1 METFLIVFTL
11 SLDAF
16 VASIAYGTNRIE
28 MPFKSMVIIDI
39 VCTSLL
45 AISVFLGTLV
55 RNILPQNY
63 TSIISFLILML
74 LGIYYLLE
82 GVIKTYIKK
91 VFLLDKEFK
100 FKLFDI
106 WFVITVYMDEIKADF
121 DNSKILSLKEALY
134 LGIALSLDSLAI
146 GFGSSLRNINCIGV
160 ISLSLIANMVAIWGG
175 LAIGKRFIERT
186 KVNLSWLAG
195 IILIILAFLKLK

>member
-16 VASIAYGTNRIE
+16 VASIAYGINKIR

-45 AISVFLGTLV
+45 AISIFLGTLISK
-55 RNILPQNY
+55 ILPQNS
-63 TSIISFLILML
+63 TSLISFSILFL

-82 GVIKTYIKK
+82 GAIKSYIKNTL
-91 VFLLDKEFK
+91 VLDKNFR

-106 WFVITVYMDEIKADF
+106 WFVITIYMDEIKADF
-121 DNSKILSLKEALY
+121 DNSKTLNLKEALY

-146 GFGSSLRNINCIGV
+146 GFGFSLRRINCLGI
-160 ISLSLIANMVAIWGG
+160 IFFSLIANMIAIWGG
-175 LAIGKRFIERT
+175 LAIGKRFVEKTEID
-186 KVNLSWLAG
+186 LSWLAG
-195 IILIILAFLKLK
+195 VILLILAFLRLK

>member
-1 METFLIVFTL
+1 VETFLIVFTL

-91 VFLLDKEFK
+91 VFILDKEFK

>member
-91 VFLLDKEFK
+91 VFILDKEFK

>member
-16 VASIAYGTNRIE
+16 VASIAYGINKIR

-45 AISVFLGTLV
+45 AISIFLGTLISK
-55 RNILPQNY
+55 ILPQNS
-63 TSIISFLILML
+63 TSLISFSILFL

-82 GVIKTYIKK
+82 GAIKSYIKNTL
-91 VFLLDKEFK
+91 VLDKNFR

-106 WFVITVYMDEIKADF
+106 WFVITIYMDEIKADF
-121 DNSKILSLKEALY
+121 DNSKTLNLKEALY

-146 GFGSSLRNINCIGV
+146 GFGFSLRRINC
-160 ISLSLIANMVAIWGG
+160 L
-175 LAIGKRFIERT
+175 
-186 KVNLSWLAG
+186 G
-195 IILIILAFLKLK
+195 II

>member
-11 SLDAF
+11 SIDAF

-28 MPFKSMVIIDI
+28 MPFKSVVIIDI

-45 AISVFLGTLV
+45 AISVFLGTLI

-63 TSIISFLILML
+63 TRIISFLILML

-82 GVIKTYIKK
+82 GVIKAYIKNN
-91 VFLLDKEFK
+91 FILDKEFK

-106 WFVITVYMDEIKADF
+106 WFVITVYMDEIKADGY
-121 DNSKILSLKEALY
+121 SK
-134 LGIALSLDSLAI
+134 
-146 GFGSSLRNINCIGV
+146 F
-160 ISLSLIANMVAIWGG
+160 
-175 LAIGKRFIERT
+175 
-186 KVNLSWLAG
+186 
-195 IILIILAFLKLK
+195 